1 MRKSSQQIFIKGLN
15 PPKKKVYQFVCFT
28 ISTILKF
35 FQDDTDIDYDFPSN
49 NKDDHEYEEYDEPQ
63 PMAVDKAEEED
74 DIIDDRDIDYDDPV
88 QRYS

>member
-15 PPKKKVYQFVCFT
+15 PPKKKVYHICLFYHFNN
-28 ISTILKF
+28 IEFL
-35 FQDDTDIDYDFPSN
+35 QDDTDIDYDFPSN

-63 PMAVDKAEEED
+63 PVAVDKAEEEE
-74 DIIDDRDIDYDDPV
+74 IIDDRDIDYDDPV